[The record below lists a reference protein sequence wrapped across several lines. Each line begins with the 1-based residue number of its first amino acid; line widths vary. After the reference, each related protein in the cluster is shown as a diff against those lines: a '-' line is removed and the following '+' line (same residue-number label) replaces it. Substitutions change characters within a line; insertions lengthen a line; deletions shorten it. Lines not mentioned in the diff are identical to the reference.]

1 MHVCSAAAYRRLI
14 LSDRMEI
21 NEIEKLEEAQRII
34 TGIVMNALAEKQRE
48 LQESNKELSERN
60 GILELQIK
68 AKEATLR
75 DIDAAAKAMF
85 APPEQ
90 PVATDMA
97 GFEGDEV

>member
-1 MHVCSAAAYRRLI
+1 MLRR
-14 LSDRMEI
+14 DRMEI

>member
-1 MHVCSAAAYRRLI
+1 MNPAKRFHLFADI
-14 LSDRMEI
+14 GT
-21 NEIEKLEEAQRII
+21 NAQYLDP
-34 TGIVMNALAEKQRE
+34 LAEKQRE